1 MKKAVA
7 LRYSTQVPAP
17 FVIGNAS
24 GAVVSRL
31 LKIALDYDIPVV
43 EDDILT
49 ETLFI
54 LNPGEYIPEEVY
66 SIVADIF
73 IFIKKLQEVE

>member
-17 FVIGNAS
+17 FVVGNAS
-24 GAVVSRL
+24 GAVVRRL
-31 LKIALDYDIPVV
+31 LKIASEYDIPVV
-43 EDDILT
+43 EDDILA
-49 ETLFI
+49 ETLFM
-54 LNPGEYIPEEVY
+54 LKPGDFIPEEVY

-73 IFIKKLQEVE
+73 IFIKKLQDV